1 MKAWLKQNRAIFG
14 VIGLILIVLSSFA
27 YAMFQ
32 GGFVS
37 WFLFYSV
44 VPMIGYSFFISFY
57 RLHHLKVTR
66 ELKKD
71 SMLAGDDLLVTIHVK
86 SYFPIPLF
94 FLIVRDMLP
103 EVLGSYA
110 KVEGRLY
117 QSGSQAILFPLFKR
131 NISYTYK
138 LSGVPRGVYELEKI
152 SLYSGDL
159 FGFLFKEIFKRD
171 PRTIFVYPR
180 YQDIHSWSLYE
191 TQPTGKNR
199 SGQKNSNDFSQAVSV
214 RDYVPGD
221 RMSWIHWKATARKS
235 KLITKN
241 FEIQQSDDLVI
252 FLDRSKQLYRSHG
265 DPAFEKA
272 ISLAASLIKNS
283 VDKGTPLSFHS
294 VGKDYV
300 EFLMGTGKQ
309 FEADIFYHLAKTKAD
324 GEKSLPAT
332 IQSNLHK
339 IPKGSTVII
348 ISSDLS
354 NLFTKQLGELISD
367 RIHISYCYIPPSPYL
382 DPNAYAAF
390 SKLGRQQV
398 DVRPIQGDNFNE
410 ALKAGVWDAT
420 S

>member
-1 MKAWLKQNRAIFG
+1 MKAFFKQYQAIFG
-14 VIGLILIVLSSFA
+14 VIGLILIVMSSFA

-44 VPMIGYSFFISFY
+44 VPLIAYSFFISFY
-57 RLHHLKVTR
+57 RIQHLKVAR
-66 ELKKD
+66 VLQKD
-71 SMLAGDDLLVTIHVK
+71 SMLAGDDLIVTINIK
-86 SYFPIPLF
+86 SHMPIPLF
-94 FLIVRDMLP
+94 FLVVRDNLP
-103 EVLGSYA
+103 KALELHA
-110 KVEGRLY
+110 KAEGKLY

-138 LSGVPRGVYELEKI
+138 LNAVPRGVYEFEHVTM
-152 SLYSGDL
+152 YSGDL
-159 FGFLFKEIFKRD
+159 FGFLHKESKVKLG
-171 PRTIFVYPR
+171 RTIFVYPR

-191 TQPTGKNR
+191 TQPTGMNR
-199 SGQKNSNDFSQAVSV
+199 SGQKASNDFSQAVSV
-214 RDYVPGD
+214 RDYMPGD
-221 RMSWIHWKATARKS
+221 RLSWIHWKATARRN
-235 KLITKN
+235 KLVTKN
-241 FEIQQSDDLVI
+241 FEIQQSDDFVI

-272 ISLAASLIKNS
+272 ISLAASIVKNS
-283 VDKGTPLSFHS
+283 VNKGTPVSFHS

-300 EFLMGTGKQ
+300 EFLMGTGKK
-309 FEADIFYHLAKTKAD
+309 FEADIFYHLAQAEAD
-324 GEKSLPAT
+324 GERSFPST
-332 IQSNLHK
+332 IQNHLYK

-367 RIHISYCYIPPSPYL
+367 RIHISYCYVPSAPYL

-390 SKLGRQQV
+390 SKLSRQQV
-398 DVRPIQGDNFNE
+398 DVRPIIGDNFNE

>member
-1 MKAWLKQNRAIFG
+1 MKEWFRQNRTIFG

-44 VPMIGYSFFISFY
+44 VPLIGYSFFISFY
-57 RLHHLKVTR
+57 RLDYLQITR

-86 SYFPIPLF
+86 SSFPIPLF
-94 FLIVRDMLP
+94 FLIVQDKLP
-103 EVLGSYA
+103 EALRAYA
-110 KVEGRLY
+110 KAEGRLY
-117 QSGSQAILFPLFKR
+117 QSGSQAILFPLFKS

-138 LSGVPRGVYELEKI
+138 LAGVPRGVYEFERI
-152 SLYSGDL
+152 SLYTGDL
-159 FGFLFKEIFKRD
+159 FGFLHKDTVKRD
-171 PRTIFVYPR
+171 ERTIFVYPR

-191 TQPTGKNR
+191 TQPTGLNR
-199 SGQKNSNDFSQAVSV
+199 SGQKVSNDFSQAVSV

-221 RMSWIHWKATARKS
+221 RLSWIHWKATARKN
-235 KLITKN
+235 KLVTKN
-241 FEIQQSDDLVI
+241 FEIQQSDDFVI

-272 ISLAASLIKNS
+272 ISLAASFIKNS
-283 VDKGTPLSFHS
+283 IDKGTPISFHS
-294 VGKDYV
+294 VGKEYV

-309 FEADIFYHLAKTKAD
+309 FEADVFYHLAKTEAD
-324 GEKSLPAT
+324 GERSLPAT
-332 IQSNLHK
+332 IQSHLYK

-367 RIHISYCYIPPSPYL
+367 RIHISYCYVPPAPYL

-390 SKLGRQQV
+390 SKLSKQQV